1 MSQGLFRLLE
11 ACGERAELWG
21 GAFQTGM
28 AIFFRNYNLTAK
40 PLTIVASEPRL
51 IRWLKDDKS
60 VSFLRSLAF
69 VGSLNSFNLAPS
81 LYRWANEGTERGAD
95 RPTEGT

>member
-40 PLTIVASEPRL
+40 PLTIVASEPRN
-51 IRWLKDDKS
+51 
-60 VSFLRSLAF
+60 FF
-69 VGSLNSFNLAPS
+69 PN
-81 LYRWANEGTERGAD
+81 
-95 RPTEGT
+95 

>member
-1 MSQGLFRLLE
+1 
-11 ACGERAELWG
+11 
-21 GAFQTGM
+21 M

-40 PLTIVASEPRL
+40 PLTIVVNEPRF

-69 VGSLNSFNLAPS
+69 MGSLNSFNLAPS
-81 LYRWANEGTERGAD
+81 LYRRANEGAERGAD
-95 RPTEGT
+95 RLTEGT